1 MKEGI
6 LITKRVTLPLPNDPS
21 IDEDFLRK
29 HAEQWVENTFGI
41 GDYFCRTSAVDPDYY
56 KLVNYQIN
64 VDDMFADNKHFLT
77 NVVVTMTFKQ
87 LDCIAFIDNLGR

>member
-6 LITKRVTLPLPNDPS
+6 LITKRIKLPLPNNPS

-29 HAEQWVENTFGI
+29 YAEQWVENTFGI

-87 LDCIAFIDNLGR
+87 LDRIAFIDNLGR

>member
-6 LITKRVTLPLPNDPS
+6 LITKRVILPLPNNPS

-29 HAEQWVENTFGI
+29 HVEQLVENTFGI

-64 VDDMFADNKHFLT
+64 VDDMFADNNHFLT

>member
-6 LITKRVTLPLPNDPS
+6 LITQRVTLPLPNDPS
-21 IDEDFLRK
+21 ITADFLHRY
-29 HAEQWVENTFGI
+29 AEQWVEDTFGI
-41 GDYFCRTSAVDPDYY
+41 GDYFCRTSSVDPDYY

-64 VDDMFADNKHFLT
+64 VGDMFADNKHFLT

-87 LDCIAFIDNLGR
+87 LDRIAFIDNLGR

>member
-1 MKEGI
+1 MREGN
-6 LITKRVTLPLPNDPS
+6 LITKRVKLPLPNNPS

-29 HAEQWVENTFGI
+29 YAEQWVENTFGI

-64 VDDMFADNKHFLT
+64 VDSMFADNKHFLT
-77 NVVVTMTFKQ
+77 NVVVTLTFKQ
-87 LDCIAFIDNLGR
+87 LDSIAFIDNLGR

>member
-6 LITKRVTLPLPNDPS
+6 LITKRVTLPLPNDLS
-21 IDEDFLRK
+21 IDEDFLHK
-29 HAEQWVENTFGI
+29 YAEQWVEDTFGI

-64 VDDMFADNKHFLT
+64 VDNMFADNKHFLI

-87 LDCIAFIDNLGR
+87 LDHIAFIDNLGR

>member
-6 LITKRVTLPLPNDPS
+6 LITKRVKLPLPNDPS

-29 HAEQWVENTFGI
+29 YAEQWVENTFGI

-64 VDDMFADNKHFLT
+64 VDDMFADNKYFLT

-87 LDCIAFIDNLGR
+87 LNRIAFIDNLGR

>member
-6 LITKRVTLPLPNDPS
+6 LITKRVTLPLPNNPS

-64 VDDMFADNKHFLT
+64 VDDMFADNNHFLT